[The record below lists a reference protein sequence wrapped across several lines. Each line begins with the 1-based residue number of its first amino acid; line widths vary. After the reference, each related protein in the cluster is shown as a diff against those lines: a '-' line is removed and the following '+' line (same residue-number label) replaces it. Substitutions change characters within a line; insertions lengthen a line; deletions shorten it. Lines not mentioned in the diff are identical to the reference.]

1 MRDGLMNRKRLIIIA
16 IVTTIILYFMGIL
29 TGYFVQVKILSSAQ
43 EELEKVRKEIYDYNQ
58 NLENIQL
65 EQLYLTTHQGEL
77 SCKILISTIDEMHEN
92 LGYFWSKLPSKL
104 EVYEKYSE
112 IQPDY
117 IKLKRD
123 YTLLSI
129 RTWLLSL
136 DVKKKCGGE
145 IIPALYFYSRDC
157 DSCIDQSYVLDNLK
171 KENPNFS
178 AFIVDFNL
186 DEPIVKII
194 KNVYN
199 VTEVPSFIINDK
211 LYSGHQ
217 NLEQMKKI
225 ISGI

>member
-1 MRDGLMNRKRLIIIA
+1 MDTMKRKRLIIIA
-16 IVTTIILYFMGIL
+16 GITTIILYFMGIL
-29 TGYFVQVKILSSAQ
+29 TGYFVQVKVLSQTEEELRKVQ
-43 EELEKVRKEIYDYNQ
+43 EEFYDYKQ

-77 SCKILISTIDEMHEN
+77 SCKILVSTIDEMHN
-92 LGYFWSKLPSKL
+92 SLAYFWSRLPSKL

-112 IQPDY
+112 IQPEY
-117 IKLKRD
+117 VKLKRD

-136 DVKKKCGGE
+136 DVKEECGEE

-157 DSCIDQSYVLDNLK
+157 DSCIDQSFVLDNLN
-171 KENPNFS
+171 KENPHFS

-194 KNVYN
+194 KDVYD
-199 VTEVPSFIINDK
+199 VKEVPSFIINEK
-211 LYSGHQ
+211 LYSGYQ
-217 NLEQMKKI
+217 DLEQMKRI
-225 ISGI
+225 ISKS